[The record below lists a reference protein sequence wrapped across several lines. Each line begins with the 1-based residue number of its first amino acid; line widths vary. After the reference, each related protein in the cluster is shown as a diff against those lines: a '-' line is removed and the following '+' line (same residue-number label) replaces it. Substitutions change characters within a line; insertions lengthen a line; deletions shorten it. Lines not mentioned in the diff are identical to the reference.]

1 MSVFG
6 GPDIVTDGLVLHLDA
21 ANSKSYPGSGNTWY
35 DLSGHDHHVIKD
47 STYQPSHNS
56 NGYFSF
62 TGGQN
67 FETQSAS
74 ISFSSEITMICWYRQ
89 TGAGLTGSAPRLL
102 EMSISTSNQSPAYG
116 HAIVVDTDY
125 SVRGWV
131 DTQGTVAARIEQLDS
146 GPLPSNTWR
155 MLTYTYAGT
164 SGSSKMYYNGTV
176 QNLTRTVPSS
186 SSNLDDIS
194 IITIGAI
201 SDYSTY
207 QHNQHYFVG
216 DISMCHVYNKAL
228 SAAEIRKN
236 FEAVKGRFGL

>member
-1 MSVFG
+1 MANLY
-6 GPDIVTDGLVLHLDA
+6 GPRIVTDGLVLHLDA
-21 ANSKSYPGSGNTWY
+21 GNRKSYPGSGSNWY
-35 DLSGHDHHVIKD
+35 DLSGNGNNVIKD
-47 STYQPSHNS
+47 STYQPTHNS

-102 EMSISTSNQSPAYG
+102 EMSISTSNASPAYG

-125 SVRGWV
+125 GVRGWV
-131 DTQGTVAARIEQLDS
+131 DTQGTVSARIEILDS
-146 GPLPSNTWR
+146 DPLPSNTWR
-155 MLTYTYAGT
+155 MLSYTYAGT
-164 SGSSKMYYNGTV
+164 SGSSKMYYNDIA

-186 SSNLDDIS
+186 SSNLDDVS

-201 SDYSTY
+201 SDYKTY
-207 QHNQHYFVG
+207 QHNEHYFVG

-228 SAAEIRKN
+228 SADEIRQN
-236 FEAVKGRFGL
+236 YNALKGRFGL